1 MTSFAARSPALSAEL
16 MGAFYAEAGEV
27 LSGLRRGVAAL
38 DTASPEAFAPALA
51 PLSLLAHR
59 LRGSAGLYGFA
70 QFSVLCGLLERV
82 LDARPEL
89 PAAQRSEYVALLET
103 VCRVLEGSLDT
114 LRAGGDDRDL
124 GQTFTRQGGTEQL
137 GALLRAVPAAFT
149 LRAPAHAVPHA
160 DADADS
166 ADGAGADDTAAELR
180 RFVREQAEVW
190 DYFAPEVRE
199 HLAALRA
206 ELARGEDG
214 DLGVMF
220 RAAHTIKGSA
230 YMVGLNVL
238 GDFAHGAEDLLGAV
252 RAGDLGLN
260 AGVRGLLEQAADLA
274 DDLLLTA
281 EGAEP
286 GGGAALLPRR
296 LEHLGEGLRR
306 MASGEAPLPPLS
318 AAPAPTAPAA
328 ATAPAE
334 PAQAAAEAAQRTTI
348 RVPAGQLEGLL
359 DQVGT
364 AVTSRARLSNLLGR
378 LADLER
384 SMSDSQQ
391 RFQRAVRDFEER
403 HLNPDLVQRDEAPM
417 NSERPL
423 TGQFAELEFD
433 TYDDLNIL
441 SRSVTELS
449 ADFSEVRRNLS
460 DTVAE
465 LQDENERLG
474 KLLRGLRL
482 AVNRTS
488 RVPFTQATA
497 RLKRWAREQ
506 QGAEDSLPFDLVTE
520 GEDIQV
526 ESSVLQRLTGP
537 LMHLLTNAVSH
548 GLGSADGRAEA
559 GKPARGQVWL
569 RAAESGQFLEVTV
582 ADDGQGLD
590 LDRVRDRALTGGLR
604 SAQELGRMGDDEL
617 ARLILLPGLSTA
629 AEVGRVAG
637 RGVGMDAVAT
647 AVRQLGG
654 ELLIQTERG
663 VGTAFTLRLPTAQRI
678 MDLLQVRVGGPES
691 PEVAFALASVRALRD
706 VPAEQIVEEGGERYA
721 RFEGEL
727 VPVVDLRPLWGQPAG
742 EVRSYRLVFLT
753 SVIGMVAA
761 QVGEF
766 GELVEAGVTAP
777 GLALGSLDYLSGLAL
792 APSGEVRPVLEPAG
806 LRRLSRRPQAWLR
819 QETVA
824 EKAPLRRLLLV
835 DDSLSVRKLVG
846 RMLERGGYEVHVAA
860 DGQEALDLL
869 HLDPHFDAVVTDLEM
884 PRVNGY
890 ELMEGLRSRFS
901 TAALPMLV
909 MTTRAGEKHQRLAFQ
924 LGATDYFTKP
934 VNEPLLLRRLE
945 SLFAPQGLAAQA
957 LASRDATLE
966 DWA

>member
-27 LSGLRRGVAAL
+27 LADLRRGVAAL
-38 DTASPEAFAPALA
+38 DTVAPGAFVPALA

-89 PAAQRSEYVALLET
+89 PAQERTDYVALLDT

-124 GQTFTRQGGTEQL
+124 GQAFTRQGGTEQL
-137 GALLRAVPAAFT
+137 RALLRAVPAAFT
-149 LRAPAHAVPHA
+149 LRAPAHAVPQA
-160 DADADS
+160 DPDADP
-166 ADGAGADDTAAELR
+166 AGEGTGDTASELR
-180 RFVREQAEVW
+180 GFVREQAEVW

-206 ELARGEDG
+206 ELARGEAG

-260 AGVRGLLEQAADLA
+260 AGVQGLLEQAADLA

-281 EGAEP
+281 EGGEP
-286 GGGAALLPRR
+286 SGGAALLPRR
-296 LEHLGEGLRR
+296 LAHLSEGLRR
-306 MASGEAPLPPLS
+306 MASGEAPLAPLS
-318 AAPAPTAPAA
+318 ATPAPTAPAA
-328 ATAPAE
+328 AAAPAE
-334 PAQAAAEAAQRTTI
+334 PAQAVAEAAQRTSI
-348 RVPAGQLEGLL
+348 RVPAAQIEGLL
-359 DQVGT
+359 DQVGG

-403 HLNPDLVQRDEAPM
+403 HLNPDLVQRDDAPM

-506 QGAEDSLPFDLVTE
+506 QGEEGSLPFDLVTE

-548 GLGSADGRAEA
+548 GLGSAEGRVQA
-559 GKPARGQVWL
+559 GKAARGQVWL
-569 RAAESGQFLEVTV
+569 RAAETGQFLEVTV

-590 LDRVRDRALTGGLR
+590 LDRVRERALTGGLR

-706 VPAEQIVEEGGERYA
+706 VPAEQIVQEGGERYA

>member
-1 MTSFAARSPALSAEL
+1 MTAFAARSPALSAEL

-27 LSGLRRGVAAL
+27 LSDLGRGVAAL
-38 DTASPEAFAPALA
+38 DTAPAGAFAPALA

-59 LRGSAGLYGFA
+59 LRGSAGLYGFS
-70 QFSVLCGLLERV
+70 QFSALCGLLERV

-89 PAAQRSEYVALLET
+89 PPQERAEFVALLGT
-103 VCRVLEGSLDT
+103 VCRMLEASLGT

-124 GQTFTRQGGTEQL
+124 GQAFTRVGGTAQL
-137 GALLRAVPAAFT
+137 RALLRAAPSAFT
-149 LRAPAHAVPHA
+149 LRVPAHAAP
-160 DADADS
+160 DS
-166 ADGAGADDTAAELR
+166 DSGAEEPGTDDTAAELR

-252 RAGDLGLN
+252 RADALSLN
-260 AGVRGLLEQAADLA
+260 AGVRALLEQAADLA

-281 EGAEP
+281 EGADP
-286 GGGAALLPRR
+286 SGGAALLPRR
-296 LEHLGEGLRR
+296 LEHLSEGLRR
-306 MASGEAPLPPLS
+306 MAGGEAPLPPLS
-318 AAPAPTAPAA
+318 AAPVALTPAAAPTAPAG
-328 ATAPAE
+328 TD
-334 PAQAAAEAAQRTTI
+334 AAQHTSI
-348 RVPAGQLEGLL
+348 RVPAAQLEGLL
-359 DQVGT
+359 DQVGS
-364 AVTSRARLSNLLGR
+364 AVTSRARLSNVLGR
-378 LADLER
+378 LSDLER

-403 HLNPDLVQRDEAPM
+403 HLNPDLVQREDAAPGE
-417 NSERPL
+417 SHL

-506 QGAEDSLPFDLVTE
+506 QDVEGALPFDLVVE
-520 GEDIQV
+520 GEDLQV

-548 GLGSADGRAEA
+548 GLGSAEGRAQA

-590 LDRVRDRALTGGLR
+590 LGRVRDRALTGGLR
-604 SAQELGRMGDDEL
+604 SAQELGRMGDDEV

-706 VPAEQIVEEGGERYA
+706 VPADEVLGEGDERQVP
-721 RFEGEL
+721 FEGEL

-742 EVRSYRLVFLT
+742 EVRSCRLVFLT

-806 LRRLSRRPQAWLR
+806 LRRLARRPQAWLR
-819 QETVA
+819 AETAA

-846 RMLERGGYEVHVAA
+846 RMLERGGYEVRLAA

-869 HLDPHFDAVVTDLEM
+869 HLDPNFDAVVTDLEM
-884 PRVNGY
+884 PRMNGY

-901 TAALPMLV
+901 TASLPLLV

-945 SLFAPQGLAAQA
+945 SLFAPQDQAAQVRA
-957 LASRDATLE
+957 PRDEGLE
-966 DWA
+966 DRA

>member
-1 MTSFAARSPALSAEL
+1 
-16 MGAFYAEAGEV
+16 
-27 LSGLRRGVAAL
+27 
-38 DTASPEAFAPALA
+38 
-51 PLSLLAHR
+51 
-59 LRGSAGLYGFA
+59 
-70 QFSVLCGLLERV
+70 
-82 LDARPEL
+82 
-89 PAAQRSEYVALLET
+89 

-114 LRAGGDDRDL
+114 LRTGGDDRDL

-149 LRAPAHAVPHA
+149 LRAPAHAVP
-160 DADADS
+160 DADPTAEEV
-166 ADGAGADDTAAELR
+166 GEGDTAAELR

-199 HLAALRA
+199 HLAALRT

-260 AGVRGLLEQAADLA
+260 MGVRGLLEQAADLA

-281 EGAEP
+281 EGGDP
-286 GGGAALLPRR
+286 SGGAALLPRR
-296 LEHLGEGLRR
+296 LDHQSEGLRR

-318 AAPAPTAPAA
+318 AAPAAPAPAA
-328 ATAPAE
+328 AVAAPALLDN
-334 PAQAAAEAAQRTTI
+334 AQRTTI

-378 LADLER
+378 LSDLER

-403 HLNPDLVQRDEAPM
+403 HLNPDLVQREEAPM
-417 NSERPL
+417 GSERPL

-482 AVNRTS
+482 SVNRTS

-497 RLKRWAREQ
+497 RLKRWSREQ
-506 QGAEDSLPFDLVTE
+506 QDVEGSPPFDLVVE

-548 GLGSADGRAEA
+548 GLGAAEGRLQA
-559 GKPARGQVWL
+559 GKAARGQVWL

-647 AVRQLGG
+647 AVRQMGG

-706 VPAEQIVEEGGERYA
+706 VPADEVVREGDERYA
-721 RFEGEL
+721 QFEGEL

-742 EVRSYRLVFLT
+742 EVRSYRLVFLN

-884 PRVNGY
+884 PRLNGY

-924 LGATDYFTKP
+924 LGAADYFTKP

-957 LASRDATLE
+957 MASRDATLQ